1 MGEFTLMERFFW
13 LDASVRQ
20 NKFPNATTYS
30 RKFECSTKTAQRAIE
45 FFRCRLHAPLE
56 YDASRKGYYY
66 EDPSYQFPLMHLNEK
81 ELLSLLISKKLLTDA
96 ASGPL
101 GEDLGQIAEKIGSLL
116 AQGLPDKVN
125 PDKMFSF
132 RASEFSPANP
142 ALFSCV
148 SNALLASR
156 LLAFRY
162 YSPASNASTTR
173 MAEPHHLVNYMGNW
187 HLIAFCRVR
196 QDWRDFLLSR
206 LSDCTVSE
214 GNFTPRPESA
224 WKPFL
229 TDTFG
234 IFQNRECFPVTIKFS
249 PVRSRW
255 IRGQIWHPD
264 QRTEELLGGALRL
277 TIPVSHEAEIMMEIL
292 KHGAHV
298 EVLEPK
304 WLRDKVK
311 KEINKMTKKYCL

>member
-1 MGEFTLMERFFW
+1 MGELISMERFLWF
-13 LDASVRQ
+13 DAQTRK
-20 NKFPNATTYS
+20 NKFPNATTLS
-30 RKFECSTKTAQRAIE
+30 RQFECSVKTAQRTIE
-45 FFRCRLHAPLE
+45 FFRCRLAAPLE
-56 YDASRKGYYY
+56 YDASRRGFYY
-66 EDPSYQFPLMHLNEK
+66 EDHSYQLPLSYLNEK

-101 GEDLGQIAEKIGSLL
+101 GEDLGHIAEKIGRLL
-116 AQGLPDKVN
+116 ARGIPFDVN
-125 PDKMFSF
+125 PDTMFSF

-156 LLAFRY
+156 LLEFSY

-173 MAEPHHLVNYMGNW
+173 VAEPHHLVNYMGNW
-187 HLIAFCRVR
+187 HLIAFCRKR

-206 LSDCTVSE
+206 LSDCNVSE
-214 GNFTPRPESA
+214 ESFTPRPESE

-229 TDTFG
+229 IDTFG
-234 IFQNRECFPVTIKFS
+234 IFQSRENFPVVLRFS

-264 QRTEELLGGALRL
+264 QTTEELPGGALNL

-304 WLRDKVK
+304 WLRHRVK
-311 KEINKMTKKYCL
+311 KEITKMAKKYGT

>member
-13 LDASVRQ
+13 LDAQVRK
-20 NKFPNATTYS
+20 NKFPNATTLS
-30 RKFECSTKTAQRAIE
+30 RKFECSVKTAHRAIE

-56 YDASRKGYYY
+56 YNASRKGYYY
-66 EDPSYQFPLMHLNEK
+66 EDPSYQLPLLQLNEK
-81 ELLSLLISKKLLTDA
+81 ELLSLLISKKLLADA

-101 GEDLGQIAEKIGSLL
+101 GEDLGQIAAKIGGLL
-116 AQGLPDKVN
+116 ARSIPDKVT
-125 PDKMFSF
+125 PEKMFSF

-148 SNALLASR
+148 SNALLALR
-156 LLAFRY
+156 LLKFSY
-162 YSPASNASTTR
+162 YSPASNASTIR

-187 HLIAFCRVR
+187 HLIAYCRKR

-214 GNFTPRPESA
+214 GNFTPRPESE

-234 IFQNRECFPVTIKFS
+234 IFQNRASFPVVLRFS
-249 PVRSRW
+249 PARSRW

-264 QRTEELLGGALRL
+264 QTMEELRRGALKL
-277 TIPVSHEAEIMMEIL
+277 TLPVSHEAEIMMEIL
-292 KHGAHV
+292 KHGAQV

-304 WLRDKVK
+304 WLRDKIK
-311 KEINKMTKKYCL
+311 KEINKMTRKYCT